1 MSWLVCVSPFAPPKV
16 RLAFAIDFARVFMA
30 LQTLSQP
37 IAVGEYCTLPVVC
50 STLCGEALG
59 RHVQARYGLDSLLA
73 CKLWIRGL
81 SDVYLVETRD
91 TKYVLRLSHAQWR
104 NDAEIQFELS
114 FLEHLSRQGVS
125 VASPIRTQD
134 GALCVEIMAPE
145 GKRHG
150 ALFPFAPGEIPL
162 CDLNLM
168 QAGRLGQTLAQVHNA
183 SQNFWEPCHRTTLT
197 LEHLLHDSV
206 DQLLPF
212 FSNQPGEQV
221 YLEGLRSRLQETLGH
236 WSQDGPHWAVCWG
249 DPHSGNAHFTE
260 SNGITLFDFDQCGY
274 GWRVFDIAKFL
285 QTSLRTGMSY
295 SVRQAFLQ
303 GYESVAPL
311 EKWELHSLPDWVQVA
326 HLWSWAL
333 RLNATQLHSHSQ
345 FDQRYF
351 NQRLHQL
358 KSFTQHNW
366 QLI

>member
-1 MSWLVCVSPFAPPKV
+1 
-16 RLAFAIDFARVFMA
+16 MA
-30 LQTLSQP
+30 LQTLAQSTV
-37 IAVGEYCTLPVVC
+37 ATEAFALPVVC
-50 STLCGEALG
+50 STLCAEALG
-59 RHVQARYGLDSLLA
+59 RHIQACYGLESLLA
-73 CKLWIRGL
+73 CKLWIKGL
-81 SDVYLVETRD
+81 SDVYLVETREE
-91 TKYVLRLSHAQWR
+91 KYVLRVSHAQWR
-104 NDAEIQFELS
+104 DGNEIQFELA
-114 FLEHLSRQGVS
+114 FLDHLHGQGVAVAHPLHTVNGELS
-125 VASPIRTQD
+125 VA
-134 GALCVEIMAPE
+134 LEAPE
-145 GKRHG
+145 GPRYA

-162 CDLNLM
+162 CDLNLL
-168 QAGRLGQTLAQVHNA
+168 QAGLLGQTLAQVHQV
-183 SQNFWEPCHRTTLT
+183 SQTFWEPCHRPALT
-197 LEHLLHDSV
+197 LENLLHDSV

-212 FSNQPGEQV
+212 FSNQSQEQD
-221 YLEGLRSRLQETLGH
+221 YLQVLRSRLQENLGH
-236 WSQDGPHWAVCWG
+236 WNQRGPHWVVCWG

-260 SNGITLFDFDQCGY
+260 TGGITLFDFDQCGY

-303 GYESVAPL
+303 GYESISPL
-311 EKWELHSLPDWVQVA
+311 EKWELHSLSDWVQVA

-333 RLNATQLHSHSQ
+333 RISAKQLHSHSQ

>member
-1 MSWLVCVSPFAPPKV
+1 
-16 RLAFAIDFARVFMA
+16 MA
-30 LQTLSQP
+30 LQTLTQNKTPDGAFS
-37 IAVGEYCTLPVVC
+37 LPVVC
-50 STLCGEALG
+50 STLCSEALG
-59 RHVQARYGLDSLLA
+59 RHIQVCYGLDSLLS
-73 CKLWIRGL
+73 CKLWIKGL
-81 SDVYLVETRD
+81 SDVYLVETREA
-91 TKYVLRLSHAQWR
+91 KYVLRVSHAQWR
-104 NDAEIQFELS
+104 DRNEVQFELA
-114 FLEHLSRQGVS
+114 FLDHLRTQGVA
-125 VASPIRTQD
+125 VAAPRLTVD
-134 GALCVEIMAPE
+134 GGLFISLEAPE
-145 GKRHG
+145 GSRHA

-162 CDLNLM
+162 CDLNLL
-168 QAGRLGQTLAQVHNA
+168 QAGLLGQTLAQVHQC
-183 SQNFWEPCHRTTLT
+183 SQNFWEPCHRPALT
-197 LEHLLHDSV
+197 LENVLQDSV

-212 FSNQPGEQV
+212 FANQPTEQV
-221 YLEGLRSRLQETLGH
+221 YLTELRSRLQENLEH
-236 WSQDGPHWAVCWG
+236 WTQAGPHWVVCWG

-260 SNGITLFDFDQCGY
+260 TGGITLFDFDQCGY

-303 GYESVAPL
+303 GYESITPL
-311 EKWELHSLPDWVQVA
+311 EKWELSSLSDWVQVA

-333 RLNATQLHSHSQ
+333 RLNAKQLHSHSQ